1 MDTRTNDYFCDF
13 KFNSFTFNAGQTVNM
28 DRQVLFYENL
38 FRLLLSIFNNLL
50 SNIKITNHGDGKGKK
65 NLVHAQLQ
73 NFIRLSGGFL
83 HSISADLNSM

>member
-1 MDTRTNDYFCDF
+1 
-13 KFNSFTFNAGQTVNM
+13 M
-28 DRQVLFYENL
+28 DRQALFYKNL
-38 FRLLLSIFNNLL
+38 FKLLLSIFNNLL
-50 SNIKITNHGDGKGKK
+50 SNIKITNHGDEKGKK